1 VMVPRVMVFGVPHS
15 LAHHLRIR
23 NAEDHQL
30 FVISVGHHTVHTR
43 QMSNKVPQ
51 SALAFL
57 AATDFNY
64 WTHVTSRM
72 HRVGAR
78 VVLGVD
84 RLIRV
89 LVVSWVPSTVHVK
102 PIGLLVIDLRTIEQ
116 LYI

>member
-1 VMVPRVMVFGVPHS
+1 
-15 LAHHLRIR
+15 
-23 NAEDHQL
+23 
-30 FVISVGHHTVHTR
+30 
-43 QMSNKVPQ
+43 
-51 SALAFL
+51 
-57 AATDFNY
+57 
-64 WTHVTSRM
+64 M